1 MYMPVQCKWKYNAQA
16 KCAVKVTLLMQKKSN
31 TLQKKAKKLWAA
43 MPLVVLGRSDA
54 LTDRPS

>member
-31 TLQKKAKKLWAA
+31 TLQKKGEKT
-43 MPLVVLGRSDA
+43 LGSDA
-54 LTDRPS
+54 VSCFGTQ